1 MRIFLRALLMVVR
14 RRLDIDRCR
23 TPAIADTDFP
33 TPADLPGTVGDD
45 RAFTL
50 VALTKDALAHSIA
63 DAGLFRRLRWNR
75 ARSECHA

>member
-33 TPADLPGTVGDD
+33 TPTGLPW
-45 RAFTL
+45 
-50 VALTKDALAHSIA
+50 HSW
-63 DAGLFRRLRWNR
+63 R
-75 ARSECHA
+75 